1 MKSKYPYYGLIA
13 IIFSIYCLMYLSVN
27 AWDYTGA
34 FNNSFGYLTR
44 LITLP
49 LLLLTVPLWQIFRDD
64 IYTPFIIL
72 ISIVPVSFFL
82 FWLQG
87 KVND

>member
-1 MKSKYPYYGLIA
+1 MYG
-13 IIFSIYCLMYLSVN
+13 LMYLSVN

-34 FNNSFGYLTR
+34 FNSPTGSFTR

-49 LLLLTVPLWQIFRDD
+49 LLIIVIPFWQIFKDG
-64 IYTPFIIL
+64 IYTSFMIL
-72 ISIVPVSFFL
+72 ISIAPLSFFL

-87 KVND
+87 KVNE

>member
-1 MKSKYPYYGLIA
+1 
-13 IIFSIYCLMYLSVN
+13 MYLSVN

-34 FNNSFGYLTR
+34 FDSSFSYYAR

-49 LLLLTVPLWQIFRDD
+49 LLLLTIPLWQIFGDG

-72 ISIVPVSFFL
+72 ISIAPVSFFL

-87 KVND
+87 KVNE